1 MMFVIAGWA
10 AFALYLLAH
19 AYLSILK
26 DINKPIYFSL
36 NIAAAFL
43 LAVSSLSISSWQA
56 VLINVFWGLVS
67 YGGLVN
73 STILSR
79 FVPRYWRTLAP
90 VAALTVAGG
99 VASFIDMETALT
111 LLGWA
116 GVWLF
121 CGSYLLFTATKIDR
135 IAYLWA
141 SLVSYSLL
149 LPIYYIQTNWPSFTL
164 GIAWS
169 AITIAGLMDTLMRRR
184 QSV

>member
-1 MMFVIAGWA
+1 MMFVIAGWI

-36 NIAAAFL
+36 NIAAAVL
-43 LAVSSLSISSWQA
+43 LAVSSLAIASWQA
-56 VLINVFWGLVS
+56 VLINVFWGRGS
-67 YGGLVN
+67 WAGLIN
-73 STILSR
+73 SAILNQY
-79 FVPRYWRTLAP
+79 VPRYWRTLAP
-90 VAALTVAGG
+90 VAGLSIAGG
-99 VASFIDMETALT
+99 VASFIDTETALT

-121 CGSYLLFTATKIDR
+121 CGSYLLFTATKIGR
-135 IAYLWA
+135 VSYLWA

-169 AITIAGLMDTLMRRR
+169 AVTLAGLVDTLVRSRL
-184 QSV
+184 SA